1 MGKINVLDVTL
12 RDGGCVN
19 NFNFG
24 QVYMEKILAAQ
35 EASGVNVIE
44 MGYLDE
50 NKGTQ
55 AGRTQWKSIPAIS
68 DNLLKEKKAGIK
80 YVAMMDYGKYSVEK
94 FPKRTEK
101 SIDGIRVA
109 FHKKNMHDIVP
120 IGKQIMDKG
129 YEYLKYGGLQVMTSK
144 VSGP

>member
-68 DNLLKEKKAGIK
+68 DTLLKKKKAGIK

-94 FPKRTEK
+94 FPSRTDNY
-101 SIDGIRVA
+101 IDGIRVA
-109 FHKKNMHDIVP
+109 FHKKKHARHRGHRETDYGERIRTVYPTHDYTP
-120 IGKQIMDKG
+120 
-129 YEYLKYGGLQVMTSK
+129 L
-144 VSGP
+144 